1 MTTLAVPASPRAGFR
16 SGSVRG
22 PLAAGAEVRLVLPSY
37 RAGERP
43 KGESVPALAV
53 LGRSNVGKS
62 SLLNSLLGTKVAR
75 VSQTPGRTQAL
86 YWYRVGDR
94 FDVVDCPGYGYAK
107 TSKDKRETLQKLIEN
122 LLLPLDVAS
131 QGSSTAA
138 RRAERALDTRHPAE
152 DFSSIGGRKAAA
164 AYQKRISLALLLID
178 SRLEPQSSDLSM
190 SLFLRESSLPT
201 VVAATKWDAVKP
213 SQRVRQL
220 RTLTAAFGAPDRPL
234 LPVSAET
241 GENLPELARLL
252 RAALSPASKE

>member
-1 MTTLAVPASPRAGFR
+1 MTTTLSTARSGAGLR

-22 PLAAGAEVRLVLPSY
+22 PLAAGAEVHLVLPAY

-43 KGESVPALAV
+43 KGDSVPALAV

-86 YWYRVGDR
+86 FWYRVGEK

-107 TSKDKRETLQKLIEN
+107 TAKEKRESFEGLIED
-122 LLLPLDVAS
+122 LLL
-131 QGSSTAA
+131 GSPEGAPVSA
-138 RRAERALDTRHPAE
+138 
-152 DFSSIGGRKAAA
+152 
-164 AYQKRISLALLLID
+164 ALLLID
-178 SRLEPQSSDLSM
+178 GRLEPQASDLSM
-190 SLFLRESSLPT
+190 SLFLRNSSVPT

-213 SQRVRQL
+213 SQRVRQH
-220 RTLTAAFGAPDRPL
+220 RTLAAAFGAPDRPL
-234 LPVSAET
+234 LPVSSET

-252 RAALSPASKE
+252 RTALSTPSPKE